1 VLEKE
6 GYKVLTATSAH
17 RALDAFRANHV
28 DLVLTEHV
36 LPTIVGGP
44 ALAAAMK
51 MLKPEVPVAV
61 LSADLS
67 EWPEDRRFADVFI
80 TKLASV
86 DELMRAIKKLL
97 AKARTVIG

>member
-1 VLEKE
+1 
-6 GYKVLTATSAH
+6 
-17 RALDAFRANHV
+17 
-28 DLVLTEHV
+28 
-36 LPTIVGGP
+36 
-44 ALAAAMK
+44 MK

>member
-1 VLEKE
+1 MEKE
-6 GYKVLTATSAH
+6 GFKVLTATSAH
-17 RALDAFRANHV
+17 RALEIFRTNHV

-44 ALAAAMK
+44 ALAATVK

-61 LSADLS
+61 LSAEMS
-67 EWPEDRRFADVFI
+67 EWPDDRRFADVFI

-86 DELMRAIKKLL
+86 DELLHAIEK
-97 AKARTVIG
+97 R